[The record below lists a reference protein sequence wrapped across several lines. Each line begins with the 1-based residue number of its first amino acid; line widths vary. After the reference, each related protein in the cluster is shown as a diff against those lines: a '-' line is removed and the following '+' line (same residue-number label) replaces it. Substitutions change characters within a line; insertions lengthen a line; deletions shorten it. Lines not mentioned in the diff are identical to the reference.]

1 MHGEIWEEMA
11 IRHQLDKMLHNTR
24 LPDVQEE
31 LKAQTNRPI
40 GREKHTFGKQTWQ
53 VKKECEKNA
62 QTIQTKN

>member
-11 IRHQLDKMLHNTR
+11 TQNQFDKMRYNTTLHDTEQSK
-24 LPDVQEE
+24 V
-31 LKAQTNRPI
+31 KI
-40 GREKHTFGKQTWQ
+40 KKGREKHTFGKQTWQ